1 MSTSLSSSHKSV
13 LVLFSG
19 GQDSAICLAD
29 ALSRFD
35 RVETV
40 GFYYG
45 QRHEIELE
53 CRQNIRK
60 KLPLIKPEWA
70 EKLGEDHLLDLSAL
84 GEISETSLTRE
95 TEIKLNQQGLPSS
108 FVPGRNIIFLTFS
121 AALATRRNISN
132 IIAGICQTD
141 YSGYPDCRDDFFKSM
156 QVTLNLGM
164 AEQFH
169 LHAPLMWIDKAQSW
183 ELAEKTGGKELVD
196 FINEE
201 SHSCYLGERG
211 ERQEWG
217 YGCGTCPACELRAQG
232 WQEYR
237 AKKS

>member
-1 MSTSLSSSHKSV
+1 MSVSTPQNAA

-29 ALSRFD
+29 ALSKFSH
-35 RVETV
+35 VETV

-53 CRQNIRK
+53 CRKNIRK
-60 KLPLIKPEWA
+60 KLPLLKPEWA
-70 EKLGEDHLLDLSAL
+70 DKLGEDHLLDLTAL

-95 TEIKLNQQGLPSS
+95 TEIKLNKQGLPSS

-132 IIAGICQTD
+132 LIAGICQTD

-164 AEQFH
+164 AENFR
-169 LHAPLMWIDKAQSW
+169 LHAPLMWINKAQSW

-211 ERQEWG
+211 KRHEWG
-217 YGCGTCPACELRAQG
+217 YGCGTCPACALRAQG
-232 WQEYR
+232 WQEYQG
-237 AKKS
+237 KQL

>member
-1 MSTSLSSSHKSV
+1 MPSDSSHDAA

-29 ALSRFD
+29 ALAKFS
-35 RVETV
+35 RVETI

-53 CRQNIRK
+53 CRKEIRNTLP
-60 KLPLIKPEWA
+60 KLKPQWQ
-70 EKLGEDHLLDLSAL
+70 KRLGEDHLLDLTAL

-95 TEIKLNQQGLPSS
+95 SEVKLNKNGLPSS
-108 FVPGRNIIFLTFS
+108 FVPGRNIIFLSFA

-164 AEQFH
+164 EEHFR
-169 LHAPLMWIDKAQSW
+169 LHAPLMWINKAQSW
-183 ELAEKTGGKELVD
+183 QLAEKTGGKALVD

-211 ERQEWG
+211 KRHEWG
-217 YGCGTCPACELRAQG
+217 YGCGTCPACTLRAQG
-232 WQEYR
+232 WKEYQET
-237 AKKS
+237 